1 MTINRKSHSSLLIL
15 VFIAL
20 TLLLAA
26 CGGGSG
32 KKDSSPSPTA
42 SPAPTAEAKSA
53 AAPEPSEPPKPALET
68 TNISIGTARDT
79 QLSPLI
85 VIANEEGY
93 FKEEGLEVK
102 TELFAAG
109 PDVIAA
115 LGSKSIQ
122 LGSSGDIPPIIA
134 KASGLPIEII
144 AQQADISGVQ
154 TLVVNPDKIKTPA
167 DLNGKKIAFVPGT
180 VSEAFFLRI
189 VEKYGLD
196 LKSIESFKI
205 GPTELLPAFQA
216 GNIDAFSIWQPVAL
230 NGVKKGGVALL
241 TGKESHVPGEEGPQQ
256 LINSYSILIG
266 HNDFVTKNPET
277 VKAVLRAL
285 NKSVAFIEANPDAAA
300 AHIGKTLGQD
310 AADIKTLIALN
321 HYALNL
327 TPELVTALESI
338 SKFLLDNEKIKEVPD
353 FNSFIDT
360 SYLKAVAPELV
371 TIP

>member
-1 MTINRKSHSSLLIL
+1 MSTNRKTHSSLFIL
-15 VFIAL
+15 LFLAL
-20 TLLLAA
+20 TLLLTA
-26 CGGGSG
+26 CGGGSN
-32 KKDSSPSPTA
+32 KPAASPSD
-42 SPAPTAEAKSA
+42 SPAPTAEEKA
-53 AAPEPSEPPKPALET
+53 AATAAPTEQPKPALET
-68 TNISIGTARDT
+68 ASLSIGTARDT

-154 TLVVNPDKIKTPA
+154 TLVVNSDKIKTPA

-266 HNDFVTKNPET
+266 HNDFVAKNPET

-285 NKSVAFIEANPDAAA
+285 NKSVAFIETNPDAAA

-310 AADIKTLIALN
+310 AADITTLIALN

-353 FNSFIDT
+353 FKSFINT

>member
-1 MTINRKSHSSLLIL
+1 MFKKRQSNLSFLIL
-15 VFIAL
+15 LFVAF
-20 TLLLAA
+20 TVLLAA
-26 CGGGSG
+26 CGSST
-32 KKDSSPSPTA
+32 KPAPSASTQPSVSPSPSA
-42 SPAPTAEAKSA
+42 PAATT
-53 AAPEPSEPPKPALET
+53 EPSEPPAPALET
-68 TNISIGTARDT
+68 TSLSIGTARDT

-85 VIANEEGY
+85 VIASEEGY

-102 TELFAAG
+102 IELFAAG
-109 PDVIAA
+109 PDVTAA

-167 DLNGKKIAFVPGT
+167 DLNGKKVAYVPGT

-189 VEKYGLD
+189 VEKYGVD
-196 LKSIESFKI
+196 ATSIEPFKI
-205 GPTELLPAFQA
+205 GPTELVPAFQA
-216 GNIDAFSIWQPVAL
+216 GNIDAFVIWQPVAL
-230 NGVKKGGVALL
+230 NGVKSGGVALL

-256 LINSYSILIG
+256 LIHSYSVLIG
-266 HNDFVTKNPET
+266 HSDFADKHPET

-285 NKSVAFIEANPDAAA
+285 NKSVGFIQSNPDEAA
-300 AHIGKTLGQD
+300 AHIAKTLGQD

-321 HYALNL
+321 HYALDL
-327 TPELVTALESI
+327 TPELTGALETI

-353 FNSFIDT
+353 FNTFIDT
-360 SYLKAVAPELV
+360 SYLKAVDPGLV

>member
-1 MTINRKSHSSLLIL
+1 MSKNRTYRSSLLIL
-15 VFIAL
+15 LFVVL
-20 TLLLAA
+20 TVLLTA
-26 CGGGSG
+26 CGGGG
-32 KKDSSPSPTA
+32 KPAATDPPPPSA
-42 SPAPTAEAKSA
+42 SPVPTTEATAE
-53 AAPEPSEPPKPALET
+53 PTEQPKPALET
-68 TNISIGTARDT
+68 TSLSIGSARDT

-85 VIANEEGY
+85 VIAKEEGY
-93 FKEEGLEVK
+93 FKEEGLDVK
-102 TELFAAG
+102 IELFAAG
-109 PDVIAA
+109 PDVTAA
-115 LGSKSIQ
+115 IGSKSIQ

-134 KASGLPIEII
+134 KASGLPIKIV

-196 LKSIESFKI
+196 QKSIESFKI
-205 GPTELLPAFQA
+205 GPTELVPAFKA

-230 NGVKKGGVALL
+230 NGVKSGGVALL

-256 LINSYSILIG
+256 LIRSYSILVG
-266 HNDFVTKNPET
+266 HNDFVDKNPET

-285 NKSVAFIEANPDAAA
+285 NKSVAFIQASPDAAA
-300 AHIGKTLGQD
+300 AHIAKTLGQD

-321 HYALNL
+321 HYALDL
-327 TPELVTALESI
+327 TPELVGALESI
-338 SKFLLDNEKIKEVPD
+338 SQFLLANEKIKEVPD
-353 FNSFIDT
+353 FKTFIDS
-360 SYLKAVAPELV
+360 SYLKGIAPELV

>member
-1 MTINRKSHSSLLIL
+1 MSMKRKLNSSSLLIL
-15 VFIAL
+15 LFVAL

-26 CGGGSG
+26 CGGGNNKPAPSA
-32 KKDSSPSPTA
+32 SPQPSVSPSP
-42 SPAPTAEAKSA
+42 SEPAATT
-53 AAPEPSEPPKPALET
+53 EPSAPALET
-68 TNISIGTARDT
+68 TSLSIGTARDT

-102 TELFAAG
+102 IELFAAG
-109 PDVIAA
+109 PDVTAA

-154 TLVVNPDKIKTPA
+154 TLVVNSDKIKTPA
-167 DLNGKKIAFVPGT
+167 DLNGKKVAYVPGT

-189 VEKYGLD
+189 VEKYGID
-196 LKSIESFKI
+196 AKSVEPFKI
-205 GPTELLPAFQA
+205 GPTELMPAFQA
-216 GNIDAFSIWQPVAL
+216 GNIDAFVIWQPVAL
-230 NGVKKGGVALL
+230 NGVKNGGVALL

-256 LINSYSILIG
+256 LISSYSVLIG
-266 HNDFVTKNPET
+266 HNDFVDKNPET

-285 NKSVAFIEANPDAAA
+285 NKSVSFITASPDAAA

-327 TPELVTALESI
+327 TPELVGALETI
-338 SKFLLDNEKIKEVPD
+338 SQFLLDNEKIKEVPD
-353 FNSFIDT
+353 FKTFIDT
-360 SYLKAVAPELV
+360 SHLKAVAPELV